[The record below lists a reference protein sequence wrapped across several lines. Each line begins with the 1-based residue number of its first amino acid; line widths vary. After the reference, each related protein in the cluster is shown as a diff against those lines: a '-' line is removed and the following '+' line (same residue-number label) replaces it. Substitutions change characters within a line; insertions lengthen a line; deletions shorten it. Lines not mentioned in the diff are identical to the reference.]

1 MDNFFQNCPPKME
14 DQGRHL
20 SDFQSSTRR
29 DEYIKYANDIYRD
42 DQYRLF
48 LQSNGKEILDRE
60 WAYNGKYNRCW
71 VNDCIHHYPT
81 RSLQRQYVQ
90 EREAYDTIFNLNNQT
105 KMAPFRKC
113 TKYNDFRLFTDSK
126 N

>member
-1 MDNFFQNCPPKME
+1 MDNYFHNCPPMME

-29 DEYIKYANDIYRD
+29 DEYIKYVNNIWRD

-48 LQSNGKEILDRE
+48 LQTNGKTLADNE
-60 WAYNGKYNRCW
+60 WEYHRKHNSCW
-71 VNDCIHHYPT
+71 VNPCVHQYPT
-81 RSLQRQYVQ
+81 RCQQKHYVQ
-90 EREAYDTIFNLNNQT
+90 ERQVFDSVYDLNTMEKYQEL
-105 KMAPFRKC
+105 KKC
-113 TKYNDFRLFTDSK
+113 PQLPDYRLT